1 MSAVESLQCRVFRD
15 HYRELVSSIQDPDSL
30 ADDLFSRH
38 LLGAG
43 MMHELQVDGLSQ
55 RKKMRKIL
63 LAVQDQIAV
72 HPDKFGEFVEALRSD
87 SSRDYLA
94 DKLMRACGK
103 RELHRRG

>member
-1 MSAVESLQCRVFRD
+1 MSGVPRPLPRAGQL
-15 HYRELVSSIQDPDSL
+15 HPGPGLA

-38 LLGAG
+38 LLGRG